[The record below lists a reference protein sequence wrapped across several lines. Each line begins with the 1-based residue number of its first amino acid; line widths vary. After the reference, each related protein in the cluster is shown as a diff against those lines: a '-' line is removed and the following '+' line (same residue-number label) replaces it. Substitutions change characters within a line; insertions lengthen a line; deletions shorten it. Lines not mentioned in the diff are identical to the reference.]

1 MKNRLRLVAL
11 LLLLSVMLSL
21 FAVGAS
27 AASVSVESNE
37 AEEEI
42 VTEDLALIKL
52 SPEGAR
58 VLLIILASIF
68 GLLLPLAPITVFAL
82 KFIKKRNEFEFV
94 NYVIIGISVVWLI
107 SGAIIFAMI
116 L

>member
-37 AEEEI
+37 AEEI
-42 VTEDLALIKL
+42 VTEELALIKL

-58 VLLIILASIF
+58 ALLIILASIF

-94 NYVIIGISVVWLI
+94 DYVIIGISAVWLI